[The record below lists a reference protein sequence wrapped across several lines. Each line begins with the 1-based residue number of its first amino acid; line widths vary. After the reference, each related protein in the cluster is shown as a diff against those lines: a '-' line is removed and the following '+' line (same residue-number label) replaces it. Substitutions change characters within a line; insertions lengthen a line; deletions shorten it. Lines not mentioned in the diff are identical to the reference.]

1 MATTATVAAS
11 AALPHDLII
20 NILTRLPAKA
30 LCKFR
35 CVSKQW
41 LNLISDPY
49 FVSLHHT
56 RSRSNPNLLL
66 VRSSPHDAT
75 DASNENLTL
84 HITCSQMN
92 SYSDHEFAV
101 TIKES
106 TVHMLPSRW
115 DLVFFA
121 GENAFY
127 VCNPSIQEFFKLP
140 HCSTC
145 TSGEVNAGL
154 GFNSAT
160 KEYVLVHLFD
170 RSMDTYE
177 YDIGIEVLRLSE
189 CRLGGSDSGSWKV
202 VEGKNCPCQIRGWG
216 VFVGNSFYWMI
227 WDEFEQPGEEAIVCF
242 DLDREEFGVV
252 AAPKGCFDTEESI
265 VPLDYRDGEI
275 LMDSN
280 RESLEA
286 YNVENKSFRRMSNRI
301 EGNWTWLRLYT
312 DSFFSLGSILPR
324 VGLELLIACVASP
337 SYKEGITYVGFGLMK
352 SLDSGKKGAG
362 KLGIWGWWEV
372 HSVIVMVAGTVG
384 MLDL

>member
-84 HITCSQMN
+84 DITCSQMN

-227 WDEFEQPGEEAIVCF
+227 WDEFEQPGEEAIVYF

-252 AAPKGCFDTEESI
+252 AAPKGCFDTEEVWFLVELRGFLCLVDSTTRPFTIDIWMMKDCEKVGEWVREYSIDLSGFSIKIVKSI

-312 DSFFSLGSILPR
+312 DSFFSLGS
-324 VGLELLIACVASP
+324 
-337 SYKEGITYVGFGLMK
+337 T
-352 SLDSGKKGAG
+352 
-362 KLGIWGWWEV
+362 
-372 HSVIVMVAGTVG
+372 
-384 MLDL
+384 